1 MINKTLSFALITLVL
16 CACKKPVK
24 TYEVKAPFKNI
35 VLNSTTK
42 MINPAEAQIVK
53 FDKEFSV
60 EVPQNAFQDADG
72 NLITEPVEL
81 SVKKFNNSA
90 SIIASGIPMKVT
102 DENGEEQQMESAG
115 MFDIRGKSNGKD
127 VFVADGKTL
136 NIITKSS
143 ISGNDYDAYYFEE
156 TDISSQKM
164 SILPSS
170 SNQNKKAGRWKK
182 LGGEKEN
189 KNFAVGIDSFV
200 LNLDTAKNGILS
212 MLSDVKWQTAY
223 NHKFANPAKIDSLKN
238 EKWRDVNFNEPER
251 VIEFTEL
258 NFEKE
263 KNIGITIVKN
273 QLCVY
278 DKKEINFIES
288 GLILDI
294 SSTNLNIFNL
304 SIYDFK
310 DNIIVSTGKE
320 TLIFSLKGKLIKQ
333 LEGSFIPSINEKY
346 STILLHHL
354 YKKNFYL
361 LKKDGSI
368 VLKGDSL
375 KSIHYEKLIPL
386 NHSRYYGLDRYYP
399 TNFDSFLITN
409 KEGSQTIYSGS
420 GDIIFS
426 DEKLSKGKVIGVSPK
441 QRFVIMVNDNFDFFI
456 ADKKKDRVYQ
466 HNFDFESFSKKINDN
481 EKITVFIRFIDDDEL
496 VFHPRLQSNPESIY
510 RISPVS
516 LWNLET
522 SEKTAY
528 LGEFDD
534 CFIGEKEIICHKY
547 GINNLTKRFDFK
559 GKEISIEN
567 SFYGLSKIGDNYLR
581 KLSLVNSRNK
591 IVKDFKAH
599 DEDTKSAQVLN
610 NQIYTS
616 TKQGRIYCW
625 DSVGT
630 LLWSMDNRLND
641 DRRIKVI
648 NKDYLFCRKKSKITM
663 FDQKG
668 NLSIHSKNY
677 FILPVKNNFEN
688 AYILPYKEFNSSS
701 ASPVRIENQNIAKNI
716 YEVQLSNKDK
726 FFITYVAVDD
736 ENKSL
741 IEKYQKALNKI
752 RKNRKTS
759 NEFARELKINR
770 FGLYNYDRFYKN
782 PDAVIFTADFE
793 IPGTWFDVR
802 ETEVFQI
809 TGLNN
814 RAVIRHNENSF
825 DKFSIVKDFPNQLLV
840 ILPDEKIAVFSQE
853 DFNNID
859 IEKLK
864 KDKKYT
870 FKLKVLDKIE
880 SASQLASILN
890 TDGV

>member
-1 MINKTLSFALITLVL
+1 MINKTLSLALIALVL
-16 CACKKPVK
+16 CACKKPAK
-24 TYEVKAPFKNI
+24 TYEIKAPFKN
-35 VLNSTTK
+35 VALNSTTK
-42 MINPAEAQIVK
+42 MINPAEAQVVK

-60 EVPQNAFQDADG
+60 EVPQNAFKDADG

-170 SNQNKKAGRWKK
+170 SNQKKKAGRWKK

-189 KNFAVGIDSFV
+189 KNLAVGIDSFV

-258 NFEKE
+258 TFGEKQRVE
-263 KNIGITIVKN
+263 ITAFNN
-273 QLCVY
+273 QIFIQ
-278 DKKEINFIES
+278 DKKEIKFTNS
-288 GLILDI
+288 GLVLSLSSAKEELSKVSVYDI
-294 SSTNLNIFNL
+294 
-304 SIYDFK
+304 K
-310 DNIIVSTGKE
+310 DNNIVVTTKLE
-320 TLIFSLKGKLIKQ
+320 TFVFSLKGKLLNQ
-333 LEGSFIPSINEKY
+333 LSGRFYPVFNKKY
-346 STILLHHL
+346 STTLFQNF
-354 YKKNFYL
+354 YTDKFYL
-361 LKKDGSI
+361 LNKDGSLI
-368 VLKGDSL
+368 IEGDSL
-375 KSIHYEKLIPL
+375 KNAYFKRIEGEKPLLKYEYFE
-386 NHSRYYGLDRYYP
+386 RYYSR
-399 TNFDSFLITN
+399 SFHAFLV
-409 KEGSQTIYSGS
+409 KHKDGSQTIHSGN
-420 GDIIFS
+420 GDVIFNR
-426 DEKLSKGKVIGVSPK
+426 EQLSKGDVIGLSPNH
-441 QRFVIMVNDNFDFFI
+441 RFAIMANKVGKFFI
-456 ADKKKDRVYQ
+456 ADIEKNKIYEQ
-466 HNFDFESFSKKINDN
+466 DFETSLEKL
-481 EKITVFIRFIDDDEL
+481 EKIRRTDIEFLNDKEF
-496 VFHPRLQSNPESIY
+496 VFHQKLKYYEESNY
-510 RISPVS
+510 KPVS
-516 LWNLET
+516 LWNIET
-522 SEKTAY
+522 GEKIVS
-528 LGEFDD
+528 LGTYDSFTV
-534 CFIGEKEIICHKY
+534 GEKEITCYTYNGSYDNKY
-547 GINNLTKRFDFK
+547 FNFK
-559 GKEISIEN
+559 GKEISSEK
-567 SFYGLSKIGDNYLR
+567 SFYGLSKIGKNYLR
-581 KLSLVNSRNK
+581 ELSLVNSSNK
-591 IVKDFKAH
+591 VIKDFKAY
-599 DEDTKSAQVLN
+599 DEDIKRAQVLD

-616 TKQGRIYCW
+616 TKKGRVYCW

-630 LLWSMDNRLND
+630 LLWSIDNKLNKDRTVRLIND
-641 DRRIKVI
+641 
-648 NKDYLFCRKKSKITM
+648 DYLFCAKKKNITY
-663 FDQKG
+663 FDRKG
-668 NLSIHSKNY
+668 NLLMHCNNY
-677 FILPVKNNFEN
+677 FAVPGINGFEDFYVFLSTNSGAQSARIKNE
-688 AYILPYKEFNSSS
+688 K
-701 ASPVRIENQNIAKNI
+701 IAKNI
-716 YEVQLSNKDK
+716 YEVQLSNNDR
-726 FFITYVAVDD
+726 FFITYVAVDN

-741 IEKYQKALNKI
+741 IEKYQKALNQKSI
-752 RKNRKTS
+752 RARKNRKTS
-759 NEFARELKINR
+759 NEFARKLSINQ

-782 PDAVIFTADFE
+782 PEAIVFTADFE
-793 IPGTWFDVR
+793 IPGTGFDVR

-840 ILPDEKIAVFSQE
+840 ILPDEKVAVFSQE
-853 DFNNID
+853 DFNTID

-864 KDKKYT
+864 KEKKYT

-890 TDGV
+890 TGGV